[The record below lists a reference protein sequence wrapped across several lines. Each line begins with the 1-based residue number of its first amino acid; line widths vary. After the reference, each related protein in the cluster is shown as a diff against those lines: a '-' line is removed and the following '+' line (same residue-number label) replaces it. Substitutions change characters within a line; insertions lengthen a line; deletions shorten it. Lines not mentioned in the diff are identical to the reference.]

1 MDKSVET
8 EQLHMPEVEMIGP
21 PKTVVPWEDTVTA
34 VRKSR
39 LTRPR
44 TLTICGYAHLSR
56 HLAPYDSRTTEIWGV
71 NEQNTAGYMQTAEGK
86 FRADRWFQMH
96 KEEDWSR
103 TNNPNDLG
111 HPDWLRS
118 KHNFPIVM
126 QEKYPDV
133 PDAEAFPLDE
143 CDQLFF
149 KNAYAIKKDGT
160 IVPWLEEYEHGYYS
174 SSFVWMLAYA
184 LWQKETGATE
194 WENID
199 IYGFHAAS
207 QSEYM
212 YQKPSAEWWISQAMA
227 RDVNVRIVENS
238 PLMQGHLYGY
248 KVSDVLLPS
257 QVIER
262 IDELKNEV
270 DGLKELAFQ
279 QHGARLMVD
288 ALNDNEEFVE
298 ALPKLKEIK
307 NQRRMEELGALTRV
321 NFYMAALSSSEQ
333 ILRNLEGRHLG
344 EDGASGWVDRMS
356 LEVQIAK
363 FRDQVIDAR
372 SSLDAVSGALQECRL
387 MQIKYEHEASVLASF
402 ELRETA
408 LINKMIAMTSEL
420 NGLLGLISNL
430 EIFVVNA
437 EGRIPNVTDEFD
449 FGYIVIPDLFDP
461 NLDVLTLGDAKD
473 GKTRE
478 EALPTTLEGGTGSD
492 LSESG

>member
-8 EQLHMPEVEMIGP
+8 KQLNMPEVEMIGP

-44 TLTICGYAHLSR
+44 TLAICGYAHLSR
-56 HLAPYDSRTTEIWGV
+56 HLAPYDSRTVEIWGL

-96 KEEDWSR
+96 KKEDWSR
-103 TNNPNDLG
+103 TNNPNDPN

-126 QEKYPDV
+126 QEKFEGIPN
-133 PDAEAFPLDE
+133 AEAFPLDE

-149 KNAYAIKKDGT
+149 KNAWAIKMDGT
-160 IVPWLEEYEHGYYS
+160 VVPWLEEYDHGYYS
-174 SSFVWMLAYA
+174 SSFVWMVAYA
-184 LWQKETGATE
+184 LWQKETGVSD
-194 WENID
+194 WDNID

-212 YQKPSAEWWISQAMA
+212 YQKPSAEFWLSQAMA

-238 PLMQGHLYGY
+238 PLLQGHLYGY

-257 QVIER
+257 QVEDR
-262 IDELKNEV
+262 IAELETEV
-270 DGLKELAFQ
+270 EGLRELAFQ

-288 ALNDNEEFVE
+288 ALNDEPGFTD
-298 ALPKLKEIK
+298 ALPKLKQIK
-307 NQRRMEELGALTRV
+307 NQRRMEELGALSRV

-333 ILRNLEGRHLG
+333 ILNTLIQRH
-344 EDGASGWVDRMS
+344 EDTEGASGWIDRMS

-363 FRDQVIDAR
+363 FREQVIEAR
-372 SSLDAVSGALQECRL
+372 SSLDAVSGALAESRL
-387 MQIKYEHEASVLASF
+387 NAVKYADKPDLVASF
-402 ELRETA
+402 KLRQVQ
-408 LINKMIAMTSEL
+408 LINKMIAFTGEL

-449 FGYIVIPDLFDP
+449 FGFIVIPDLFDP
-461 NLDVLTLGDAKD
+461 NIDVLTLGDETN

-478 EALPTTLEGGTGSD
+478 EALSTALESGAGSD
-492 LSESG
+492 LGESG